1 MFKLA
6 YVFLWIFI
14 FTIPW
19 EASVLI
25 PGLGTGPTGSG
36 TIGKL
41 VGLVAATSGVLA
53 VLARGKAR
61 PLALFHILA
70 GLFAIWVGVTSAWS
84 IDTLATMKSLRVMVQ
99 VIAIPWLIWEVAGT
113 PGRRDGLLQAYVLG
127 GYVSVFNILSNY
139 SSGIAT
145 KGSQLTTVDTGRFTA
160 QGFNPNEIGF
170 LLVLALPIAW
180 QLSLKHQSTLI
191 KWLNRAYLPLGT
203 VAILL
208 TGSRSSLIGAVM
220 ALCIVPLTLGRLTF
234 GMKFGVLVIITT
246 TLIGGALVVPQKT
259 MDRLGTTTDE
269 ITSGTLNE
277 RRVIWKAGLELFLR
291 HPIGGVGAGGFQPG
305 VKQYLGYKKT
315 AHNTYISVLVEEGVV
330 GFIIFSLI
338 LISIYFHIRSAPP
351 DERRFALVILATIV
365 VGLLPRSWEFEKP
378 LWLMFGFLLAPL
390 PVPAMVHRARRW
402 VPAIPR
408 PAGAARRI
416 TGNIPGNIQ

>member
-6 YVFLWIFI
+6 YVCLWLFT

-25 PGLGTGPTGSG
+25 PGLGSGPTGSG

-41 VGLVAATSGVLA
+41 VGLVTATIGVLA
-53 VLARGKAR
+53 VLARGRAR

-70 GLFAIWVGVTSAWS
+70 GCFAIWVGITSAWS
-84 IDTLATMKSLRVMVQ
+84 IDLPATMKNLQVMVQ
-99 VIAIPWLIWEVAGT
+99 VIAIPWLIWELAGT

-127 GYVSVFNILSNY
+127 AYVSVFNILSNY
-139 SSGIAT
+139 SSGISS
-145 KGSQLTTVDTGRFTA
+145 KGTELTTVDTGRFTA

-180 QLSLKHQSTLI
+180 QLSLKHQNTFI
-191 KWLNRAYLPLGT
+191 KWLNRAYIPLGT

-208 TGSRSSLIGAVM
+208 TGSRSSLIGAIM
-220 ALCIVPLTLGRLTF
+220 ALCIVPLTLGKLTF

-246 TLIGGALVVPQKT
+246 TLIGGAMVVPQKT
-259 MDRLGTTTDE
+259 LERLGTTTDE
-269 ITSGTLNE
+269 IASGTLNE
-277 RRVIWKAGLELFLR
+277 RRVIWQAGIELFLR

-315 AHNTYISVLVEEGVV
+315 AHNTYLSVLVEEGII
-330 GFIIFSLI
+330 GFTLFSLI
-338 LISIYFHIRSAPP
+338 LVSIYFHIRFAPP

-378 LWLMFGFLLAPL
+378 LWLMFGLLLAPL
-390 PVPAMVHRARRW
+390 PVPAVVHRARRW

-408 PAGAARRI
+408 PAAAPRRI